1 MAETLGI
8 LFLCVCGL
16 ICVVI
21 PCLLWLAFLAWVFA
35 DLWRPSDPTPPRS
48 PTHTQEV

>member
-16 ICVVI
+16 VFVAI
-21 PCLLWLAFLAWVFA
+21 PCLLWLAFVVGIFCEAWGI
-35 DLWRPSDPTPPRS
+35 R
-48 PTHTQEV
+48 